1 MPAELRVKHD
11 QYIQNYLVTGVK
23 KMIDSGNMVPL
34 VHRSGTVLQ
43 VFLNV
48 TEVCHINTQFFVGTF
63 LSKVGYEELQNN
75 LLVRC
80 LDTSLAQL
88 VNPVIMVTNGGVV
101 KIFNEAA
108 QNDLGWKSEEVI
120 GKNVTILMPERY
132 AQVLLGTA
140 GNRKRGLVLVVEKGG
155 CSSSFHSLFYLQHHQ
170 AFIRRYLQTGTS
182 KVINKTRILP
192 FLTSKGEEK
201 NYYMSITEKRMADTP
216 IYWIAILTPEIS
228 PNSTNGPQESLEK
241 KNGEGSV

>member
-132 AQVLLGTA
+132 AQ
-140 GNRKRGLVLVVEKGG
+140 
-155 CSSSFHSLFYLQHHQ
+155 HHQ